1 MGEIDLI
8 MVDSSYLIFVEVRYR
23 KSAEYGN
30 PLETIT
36 RSKQRKIIRTA
47 SNYLLARFNSHDIPC
62 RFDVVGVQ
70 QNDANQLEFTWIKQA
85 FY

>member
-1 MGEIDLI
+1 
-8 MVDSSYLIFVEVRYR
+8 MVDESSLIFVEVRYR
-23 KSAEYGN
+23 KSTEYGN

-36 RSKQRKIIRTA
+36 RNKQRKIIRTA

-62 RFDVVGVQ
+62 RFDAVGVME
-70 QNDANQLEFTWIKQA
+70 NANNELEFNWIKQA

>member
-1 MGEIDLI
+1 MI
-8 MVDSSYLIFVEVRYR
+8 DSSTLVFVEVRYR
-23 KSAEYGN
+23 TRTEFGN

-47 SNYLLARFNSHDIPC
+47 SHYLLSRFNSHDVAC
-62 RFDVVGVQ
+62 RFDVVGITEN
-70 QNDANQLEFTWIKQA
+70 QNGELNYEWIKQA